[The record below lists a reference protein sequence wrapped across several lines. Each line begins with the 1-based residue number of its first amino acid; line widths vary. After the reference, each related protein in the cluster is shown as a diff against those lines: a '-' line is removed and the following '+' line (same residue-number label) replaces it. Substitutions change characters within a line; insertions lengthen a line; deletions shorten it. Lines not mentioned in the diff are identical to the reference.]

1 MTFDDLKVQLAD
13 WLGNTDI
20 FGKAELLIQLAEA
33 RHKRDVR
40 IREMI
45 TRSALTVDDRYISL
59 PSGFLEMK
67 TLRLLTNPVTVL
79 DEINLHEMNR
89 VRDETTGKPTRF
101 TVHAQIEFDK
111 SPDTSY
117 SGEII
122 YYKELTALS
131 SSNATNA
138 LLDRALDVYLYG
150 ALLAAEAFLQNDERI
165 AVWAAQYI
173 SAVNTLNS
181 MDRKRAG
188 PLIAKVVG
196 ATP

>member
-40 IREMI
+40 IREML
-45 TRSALTVDDRYISL
+45 TRSALTVDDRSVSL
-59 PSGFLEMK
+59 PDGFLEMR
-67 TLRLLTNPVTVL
+67 TLRLLTHPVTVL
-79 DEINLHEMNR
+79 SEINLHEMNR
-89 VRDETTGKPTRF
+89 VRVETTGKPTRF
-101 TVHAQIEFDK
+101 TVHTQIEFDK

-122 YYKELTALS
+122 FYKELTPLS

-150 ALLAAEAFLQNDERI
+150 ALLAAEAFLMNDERI
-165 AVWAAQYI
+165 AVWAAQYT
-173 SAVNTLNS
+173 SAVSSLNS

-196 ATP
+196 STP